1 MTLEELKDFDD
12 LQSWIDKS
20 NLRFT
25 LDPHDEETIY
35 KLLALLAER
44 KWVSLA
50 QKCPRCGSDHFCRN
64 GAYHDVFHRNKC
76 LECGK
81 KFNDLTG
88 TPFSWIH
95 KPMKAIRFIIR
106 FLKTDNSNVKIAKE
120 IAISKNTVG
129 KWKRKFC

>member
-1 MTLEELKDFDD
+1 MTIEELKDFDD
-12 LQSWIDKS
+12 LQSWIDES
-20 NLRFT
+20 NLHFT

-35 KLLALLAER
+35 KLLALLSER
-44 KWVSLA
+44 KWFSLV
-50 QKCPRCGSDHFCRN
+50 QNCPRCGSSHFCKN
-64 GAYHDVFHRNKC
+64 GIYHEVFHRNKC
-76 LECGK
+76 MDCGK